1 MLWLN
6 VHFSDTVSFDSD
18 NFSRILVL
26 SQCFNTS
33 GKRLRELDFSF
44 YHDNLKYIA
53 FFRSID
59 QWNRIKSAE
68 LNPHTYSQLIYDKG
82 GKNVQWRQDMP
93 FNKWCCE
100 NLTATC
106 KRMKLEHL
114 LIPFKKINSKW
125 IKRLDIRPDSIK
137 LLEENIGQT
146 I

>member
-82 GKNVQWRQDMP
+82 GKN
-93 FNKWCCE
+93 
-100 NLTATC
+100 
-106 KRMKLEHL
+106 
-114 LIPFKKINSKW
+114 I
-125 IKRLDIRPDSIK
+125 
-137 LLEENIGQT
+137 
-146 I
+146 